1 MNAGKA
7 LFLGSMLALLVP
19 VVMAADAAADSSVGT
34 WKLNVAKST
43 FGSGTVPKS
52 ETRTYSA
59 TSLGTHLVIEGE
71 DSAGKKSKTEL
82 LLTYDGQPQKVA
94 GNGDFDAVSTKRLD
108 KYETTADL
116 YKGGKVVGSV
126 RRLVAKDGKSM
137 TINQKVLKPDGST
150 ETSLGLYERQ

>member
-1 MNAGKA
+1 MNARKA
-7 LFLGSMLALLVP
+7 LFLGSLLALLVP

-43 FGSGTVPKS
+43 FGSGVIPKS

-59 TSLGTHLVIEGE
+59 TSLGTRLVIEGE
-71 DSAGKKSKTEL
+71 DAAGKKSKTEL
-82 LLTYDGQPQKVA
+82 LLTYDGQPQKVV
-94 GNGDFDAVSTKRLD
+94 GNADFDGVSTKRLD

-116 YKGGKVVGSV
+116 MKGGKVVGSV
-126 RRLVAKDGKSM
+126 RRLVSKDGKTM

-150 ETSLGLYERQ
+150 ETSLGYYER

>member
-7 LFLGSMLALLVP
+7 LLLGSVLALLVP

-43 FGSGTVPKS
+43 FGSGTMPKS
-52 ETRTYSA
+52 ETRTYSS
-59 TSLGTHLVIEGE
+59 TSMGTHVVIEGE
-71 DSAGKKSKTEL
+71 DAKGTKSMTEA
-82 LLTYDGQPQKVA
+82 LLTYDGQPQKVV
-94 GNGDFDAVSTKRLD
+94 GNADFDTVTTKRID

-116 YKGGKVVGSV
+116 LKGGKVVGSL
-126 RRLVAKDGKSM
+126 RRLVSKDGKTM

-150 ETSLGLYERQ
+150 ETSLGYYER

>member
-43 FGSGTVPKS
+43 FGSGTLPKS

-82 LLTYDGQPQKVA
+82 LLTYDGQPQKVV

-137 TINQKVLKPDGST
+137 TINQRVLKPDGST
-150 ETSLGLYERQ
+150 ETSLGYYER

>member
-7 LFLGSMLALLVP
+7 LFLGSVLALLVP

-43 FGSGTVPKS
+43 FGSGVPPKS

-59 TSLGTHLVIEGE
+59 TSMGTHVVIEQE
-71 DSAGKKSKTEL
+71 DSAGKKSKAET
-82 LLTYDGQPQKVA
+82 LLTYDGQPQKIV
-94 GNGDFDAVSTKRLD
+94 GNADFDTVTTKRVD

-116 YKGGKVVGSV
+116 IKGGKVVGSL
-126 RRLVAKDGKSM
+126 RRLVSKDGKSM
-137 TINQKVLKPDGST
+137 TINQKVTRPDGTT
-150 ETSLGLYERQ
+150 ETSMGFYER

>member
-19 VVMAADAAADSSVGT
+19 VVMAADAAADSSLGT

-43 FGSGTVPKS
+43 LGSGTVPKA

-59 TSLGTHLVIEGE
+59 TSLGTHVVIEDE
-71 DSAGKKSKTEL
+71 DASGKKTKTET
-82 LLTYDGQPQKVA
+82 LLTYDGQPQKVV
-94 GNGDFDAVSTKRLD
+94 GNADFDTVTTKRVD

-116 YKGGKVVGSV
+116 IKGGKVVGSL
-126 RRLVAKDGKSM
+126 RRLVSKDGKSM
-137 TINQKVLKPDGST
+137 TVNQKVLKPDGST
-150 ETSLGLYERQ
+150 ETSMSYYER

>member
-43 FGSGTVPKS
+43 FGSGTLPKS

-137 TINQKVLKPDGST
+137 TINQRVLKPDGST
-150 ETSLGLYERQ
+150 ETSLGYYER